1 MHVLKERNFGLDLIR
16 AMAIILV
23 VASHCTYLLF
33 PIAENS
39 FTTLIRVLGATGVD
53 LFFILSG
60 FLIGN
65 ILLKNIDRAKI
76 KFNNLFTFWKRRW
89 LRTLPN
95 YFLILLLNIILFA
108 FLEIPIPKEIGRFFI
123 FVQNF
128 INPQPDFFTESWS
141 LSIEEFAYLF
151 LPLLIYVFFYFMNNK
166 NKKKTFLWV
175 TIISII
181 VLTLVKFKYY
191 LDVNVDT
198 YKAWSSGYRKV
209 VIYRVDAIYFG
220 FILAYIFE
228 KYRVILRKNKHFIAL
243 SGLFLF
249 VILHAV
255 IYVFDMLPQTHLW
268 FYVFVYLQM
277 VVISFGLLFPFFID
291 IKYVGFLK
299 NTVSFI
305 STRSYAIYLIN
316 YSLVLLTIQK
326 FIDLPATD
334 FYVRFLVVFVFL
346 FTTTILSEILFRF
359 FEQPIMRY
367 RDKNIQG

>member
-23 VASHCTYLLF
+23 VASHCSYLLF
-33 PIAENS
+33 PIAETS

-60 FLIGN
+60 FLIGS

-76 KFNNLFTFWKRRW
+76 KFNDLFTFWKRRW

-108 FLEIPIPKEIGRFFI
+108 FLEIPILKEIARFFI
-123 FVQNF
+123 FTQNF
-128 INPQPDFFTESWS
+128 SKPHPDFFTESWS

-151 LPLLIYVFFYFMNNK
+151 LPLLIYVSFYFMNTK
-166 NKKKTFLWV
+166 NKKKIFLWI
-175 TIISII
+175 TISSIF
-181 VLTLVKFKYY
+181 VLTLVKFQYY
-191 LDVNVDT
+191 LDGGIDT
-198 YKAWSSGYRKV
+198 YKAWSSSFRKV

-220 FILAYIFE
+220 FILAYLFE
-228 KYRVILRKNKHFIAL
+228 KYRIILRKHKHLIAL
-243 SGLFLF
+243 FGLFLF
-249 VILHAV
+249 VIIHV
-255 IYVFDMLPQTHLW
+255 MIFVFNMLPQTHLW
-268 FYVFVYLQM
+268 FYVFIYLQM
-277 VVISFGLLFPFFID
+277 IVISFGLLFPFFID
-291 IKYVGFLK
+291 IKYAGFFK
-299 NTVSFI
+299 NTVTFI

-316 YSLVLLTIQK
+316 YSLVLLTIQR
-326 FIDLPATD
+326 FIDLPGIG
-334 FYVRFLVVFVFL
+334 FYLRFLVVFVFL